1 MTESLKKQ
9 SPNLITEDGIEC
21 YMRGGKPYVD
31 ADNSS
36 VYTGKSRA
44 SFVVWVIGKPIS
56 RVRHGRKMLYSKQD
70 IDRASVISGVPA

>member
-1 MTESLKKQ
+1 MSKSVRNQ
-9 SPNLITEDGIEC
+9 SPNLIVEDGIEC
-21 YMRGGKPYVD
+21 ISRGGKPYID
-31 ADNSS
+31 ADTGS
-36 VYTGKSRA
+36 VYMGKPRA

>member
-1 MTESLKKQ
+1 MPKPFKNQ
-9 SPNLITEDGIEC
+9 SPNPIVEDGIEC
-21 YMRGGKPYVD
+21 ISRGGKPYMD
-31 ADNSS
+31 ADNGS